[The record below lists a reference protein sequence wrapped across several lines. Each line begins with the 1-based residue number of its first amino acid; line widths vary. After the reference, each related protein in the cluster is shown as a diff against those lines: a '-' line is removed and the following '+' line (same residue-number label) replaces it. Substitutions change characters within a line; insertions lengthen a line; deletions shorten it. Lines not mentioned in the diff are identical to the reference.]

1 MTSSVG
7 KHGRI
12 PKRVFCVQASKA
24 EHAAIL
30 LWSTS
35 TWKQLQALPCHS
47 LTVTQMAFSPDS
59 RLLLAVS
66 RDRTWSL
73 WRRED
78 CGSDASGKEGS
89 SNCVHWVWPVLQ
101 TRRQFVKS
109 RLWISNSLKNCICIL
124 IACTIYFSVRNKPII
139 FILFSCKKSQMSPV
153 LNGFVVAIYRN
164 YWHLPWT
171 MKKHS

>member
-1 MTSSVG
+1 MTFRTSSVSSLVNMEEY
-7 KHGRI
+7 RNMS
-12 PKRVFCVQASKA
+12 VFCVQASKA

-59 RLLLAVS
+59 RLLLAAS

-78 CGSDASGKEGS
+78 CGPDASGKEGS
-89 SNCVHWVWPVLQ
+89 STYAH
-101 TRRQFVKS
+101 
-109 RLWISNSLKNCICIL
+109 
-124 IACTIYFSVRNKPII
+124 
-139 FILFSCKKSQMSPV
+139 
-153 LNGFVVAIYRN
+153 
-164 YWHLPWT
+164 
-171 MKKHS
+171 

>member
-1 MTSSVG
+1 MIFTPFPITFLTSSVASLVIW
-7 KHGRI
+7 KNAEM
-12 PKRVFCVQASKA
+12 CVQASKA

-78 CGSDASGKEGS
+78 CGPDASGKEAS
-89 SNCVHWVWPVLQ
+89 S
-101 TRRQFVKS
+101 F
-109 RLWISNSLKNCICIL
+109 CIHQSKATFNNVTS
-124 IACTIYFSVRNKPII
+124 ACMIDSVR
-139 FILFSCKKSQMSPV
+139 V
-153 LNGFVVAIYRN
+153 
-164 YWHLPWT
+164 H
-171 MKKHS
+171 H